1 MAGKMESF
9 VFNDFSGGMVQD
21 YSPHLIPDNAVAR
34 ADNMIITK
42 TGALQQRG
50 PATSLAS
57 SYSGSAFDALSI
69 GAQNSFNVDDL
80 SKVYVAGVS
89 SGSVYYL
96 TYDPSSYPTPTSVSR
111 QTSYAS
117 ATYVGVPTNYGD
129 NLVFPLLGDKS
140 SAASSSTFLFCGG
153 YGSSSNTSSSGLSIS
168 VTAGNS
174 QITLSAG
181 VAGGAV
187 VGGYIHLGNGGTNEY
202 TGRVVAKPSSTVV
215 VVDPVP
221 TITAT
226 YTTFASNQG
235 VMSLKGSLNDG
246 KYPCGAKCVGVFS
259 SGGDSRLALGNVTI
273 ADVSSNTAMHYPNRI
288 IWSVREASDATIANA
303 DGLVQLTKAGWPSLN
318 YIDIEDIGEILS
330 LVPTGS
336 GNMLVIGTE
345 NTVMLSGSLITQS
358 TTRGGVTASIRQFP
372 EKVGCISERSVQ
384 RTNRGVFFA
393 SPSGVYLT
401 DGTTMMN
408 VMRDKIQTLWTDLI
422 GLTQSELA
430 AINITAGTRAVSQ
443 QVLGSVNVNNDY
455 YYISTVAGGFVCDLN
470 GVSNNRPSLGWTMIP
485 AWDWMGG
492 PQVLIGGGVTYPSD
506 SNKAVYS
513 VQFLES
519 GASTSV
525 SKIGDLRR
533 VFYSKPT
540 DTVPTD
546 AYDVSI
552 VSNVTTKS
560 YALGSANQLKRYR
573 HALFSFTKLTAS
585 GVPNVPGV
593 RIFAAPGIER
603 INYSDPA
610 FAYPLYV
617 DFNTPTPTPLTDEIP
632 WQSLFRFD
640 LTGYDGPA
648 FVYLPNIVSNGVSF
662 ILESDPTVEQPIG
675 GVVSFLELFGI
686 TLSANA
692 LRLNRTTRDTIE

>member
-21 YSPHLIPDNAVAR
+21 YSPHLIPDNAVYR

-42 TGALQQRG
+42 TGSLQQRG
-50 PATSLAS
+50 PTVDLFNSNDVLVPS
-57 SYSGSAFDALSI
+57 SI

-80 SKVYVAGVS
+80 SAVYAVES
-89 SGSVYYL
+89 TSGQIYVSVYNAL
-96 TYDPSSYPTPTSVSR
+96 TYPTQTTATRFWVSPAVG
-111 QTSYAS
+111 TYA
-117 ATYVGVPTNYGD
+117 GVPTNYGD
-129 NLVFPLLGDKS
+129 NLVFPLLGDK
-140 SAASSSTFLFCGG
+140 ATVASSTAFLFCGG
-153 YGSSSNTSSSGLSIS
+153 AKASVAGSGSSLSIS
-168 VTAGNS
+168 VTSGKS
-174 QITLSAG
+174 TITLGSTQA
-181 VAGGAV
+181 ATSI

-202 TGRVVAKPSSTVV
+202 TGRVVAKSGTTIT
-215 VVDPVP
+215 VDPVP

-226 YTTFASNQG
+226 YTTFYSNTFIT
-235 VMSLKGSLNDG
+235 LRGSLNDG

-273 ADVSSNTAMHYPNRI
+273 ADASSNTVMHYPNRI

-372 EKVGCISERSVQ
+372 EKIGCISERSVQ

-393 SPSGVYLT
+393 SPSGIYLT
-401 DGTTMMN
+401 DGTTMLN
-408 VMRDKIQTLWTDLI
+408 VMREKIQTLWTDLT

-443 QVLGSVNVNNDY
+443 QILGSVNVNNDY

-470 GVSNNRPSLGWTMIP
+470 GVSNNRPSFGWTMIP

-492 PQVLIGGGVTYPSD
+492 PQVLIGGGVTYPGD
-506 SNKAVYS
+506 PNKAVYAIA
-513 VQFLES
+513 FLEA
-519 GASTSV
+519 GAASSLGRL
-525 SKIGDLRR
+525 IDLRR
-533 VFYSKPT
+533 VFYSKST
-540 DTVPTD
+540 DPLAGD
-546 AYDVSI
+546 ADGVTI

-560 YALGSANQLKRYR
+560 YTFGSANYLKRYR
-573 HALFSFTKLTAS
+573 HALFSFTKLLSS
-585 GVPNVPGV
+585 GTPNVPGL
-593 RIFAAPGIER
+593 RIYAVPGIEK
-603 INYSDPA
+603 IDYNDPA
-610 FAYPLYV
+610 FAYPLYAA
-617 DFNTPTPTPLTDEIP
+617 FNTPTPTPLTDQKP

-640 LTGYDGPA
+640 LSGYDAGTSA
-648 FVYLPNIVSNGVSF
+648 YLANIVSNGVCF
-662 ILESDPTVEQPIG
+662 ILESDPSAEQTAG
-675 GVVSFLELFGI
+675 GVVSFLEFFGV
-686 TLSANA
+686 TLSANI
-692 LRLNRTTRDTIE
+692 LRLNRTSRDTIE

>member
-21 YSPHLIPDNAVAR
+21 YSPHLIPDNAVYR
-34 ADNMIITK
+34 ADNMVITK
-42 TGALQQRG
+42 AGSLQQRG
-50 PATSLAS
+50 PTASLLGAGATTFVAE
-57 SYSGSAFDALSI
+57 AI
-69 GAQNSFNVDDL
+69 GAQNSFNVDDR
-80 SKVYVAGVS
+80 SN
-89 SGSVYYL
+89 VYYAHIDTGVFKWSL
-96 TYDPSSYPTPTSVSR
+96 YPNGSYPNTYGKSIYTSAINGS
-111 QTSYAS
+111 SI
-117 ATYVGVPTNYGD
+117 GVPTNYGD
-129 NLVFPLLGDKS
+129 NLVFPLMGDRS
-140 SAASSSTFLFCGG
+140 TGSCSTFAFL
-153 YGSSSNTSSSGLSIS
+153 
-168 VTAGNS
+168 
-174 QITLSAG
+174 
-181 VAGGAV
+181 GGANIRQNFSASGTSIV
-187 VGGYIHLGNGGTNEY
+187 VTSGKSTITMANSTQASNVPVGGYIHFYDSPSDYEY
-202 TGRVVAKPSSTVV
+202 TARVIAKSGLVIT
-215 VVDPVP
+215 VDPTP
-221 TITAT
+221 TMTHT
-226 YTTFASNQG
+226 YTYFITDSSMGMQ
-235 VMSLKGSLNDG
+235 GSLNDG
-246 KYPCGAKCVGVFS
+246 KYPYAAKCVGVFS
-259 SGGDSRLALGNVTI
+259 SGGDSRLALGNVTLF
-273 ADVSSNTAMHYPNRI
+273 DVSSNTAMHYPNRI
-288 IWSVREASDATIANA
+288 IWSVREASDSTIPKS

-401 DGTTMMN
+401 DGTMMLN

-443 QVLGSVNVNNDY
+443 QILGSVNVNNDY

-492 PQVLIGGGVTYPSD
+492 PQALIGGGVTYPGD
-506 SNKAVYS
+506 PNKAVYAIP
-513 VQFLES
+513 FLEV
-519 GASTSV
+519 GASS
-525 SKIGDLRR
+525 SIPRLIDLRR
-533 VFYSKPT
+533 VFYSKST
-540 DTVPTD
+540 DPLAGD
-546 AYDVSI
+546 ADGVTI

-560 YALGSANQLKRYR
+560 YTLGSANQLKRYR

-593 RIFAAPGIER
+593 RIYAAPGIER

-648 FVYLPNIVSNGVSF
+648 FVYLPNIVSNGVAF
-662 ILESDPTVEQPIG
+662 ILESDPSVQQPIG
-675 GVVSFLELFGI
+675 GVVSFLEFFGV
-686 TLSANA
+686 TLSANI
-692 LRLNRTTRDTIE
+692 LRLNRTSRDTIE